1 MANGIL
7 VCSPGSHKK
16 NVGDYIQ
23 SVAQE
28 QFWDTFDVYVERESL
43 NGFKYPE
50 KTNVIMNGWFMW
62 NPQNFPPSDCINP
75 LFISFHLVP
84 VIADKFLTPQ
94 SIEYL
99 KKHEP
104 IGARDY
110 STMNLLKKKGIDSY
124 FSSCLTLTLGKK
136 YKTDK
141 NNGKTIFV
149 DPYFPYAGTKY
160 NYLNLIMYLKCLFY
174 TFRYASK
181 IKRFYTN
188 ITPEHRTVFSLV
200 SKKLERIAV
209 SSFFY
214 HYYRTSFDIDTI
226 ANAEF
231 VTHNMSSAFCKN
243 NDEWMECARRLIHK
257 YAEASLVI
265 TSRIHCGLPCL
276 AVETP
281 CVYINSD
288 SLENMKL
295 RSPGRM
301 EGLIELF
308 HVVKWTRNGLVGV
321 TDEIKEIMKKQ
332 KLSPNNVPVK
342 LNYKEYANNL
352 VKTVEEFVR
361 DTRA

>member
-1 MANGIL
+1 M
-7 VCSPGSHKK
+7 
-16 NVGDYIQ
+16 
-23 SVAQE
+23 
-28 QFWDTFDVYVERESL
+28 
-43 NGFKYPE
+43 
-50 KTNVIMNGWFMW
+50 
-62 NPQNFPPSDCINP
+62 
-75 LFISFHLVP
+75 
-84 VIADKFLTPQ
+84 
-94 SIEYL
+94 
-99 KKHEP
+99 
-104 IGARDY
+104 
-110 STMNLLKKKGIDSY
+110 
-124 FSSCLTLTLGKK
+124 
-136 YKTDK
+136 
-141 NNGKTIFV
+141 
-149 DPYFPYAGTKY
+149 
-160 NYLNLIMYLKCLFY
+160 
-174 TFRYASK
+174 
-181 IKRFYTN
+181 
-188 ITPEHRTVFSLV
+188 
-200 SKKLERIAV
+200 
-209 SSFFY
+209 
-214 HYYRTSFDIDTI
+214 
-226 ANAEF
+226 
-231 VTHNMSSAFCKN
+231 
-243 NDEWMECARRLIHK
+243 IHK